1 VTIAKAESTMATFQ
15 FDLVAPERVLFSGEV
30 DQVDLPGSEG
40 DFGVLAQHAPMVT
53 MLRPGILTIRSGGG
67 ELRVVVNGGFAEVGP
82 GGLNVL
88 ADFAVPVEDFDRGW
102 LEGEIKDTEE
112 DVADATDDRARDKLA
127 HRLAMLKALD
137 AALAQ

>member
-1 VTIAKAESTMATFQ
+1 MATFH
-15 FDLVAPERVLFSGEV
+15 FDLVAPERVLFSGDV

-40 DFGVLAQHAPMVT
+40 DFGVLAEHAPLVT
-53 MLRPGILTIRSGGG
+53 TLRPGILTIRNAGG

-88 ADFAVPVEDFDRGW
+88 ADFAVPVEDFDRMW

-112 DVADATDDRARDKLA
+112 DVADAKDERVRDKLA
-127 HRLAMLKALD
+127 HRLAMLKALE
-137 AALAQ
+137 AALTQ